1 MASTLPPTHLPTWDL
16 QFFYS
21 SFDSAEHLA
30 ARQDLEAQLTVLEAQ
45 LDQEGIDGGD
55 ALPADATQ
63 AHRARSLVDRLN
75 HLMTNMT
82 PMRAYAYG
90 RLTTDAGDEEAQA
103 AIGYLTK
110 QGIRASKIETRFTA
124 WLGRFDVAQLV
135 AHDAVLQ
142 DHAFA
147 LHKRAT
153 EAKHQMTM
161 AEEALAADMGET
173 GGSAWSRLYGNFSSQ
188 IEVVVN
194 GESMPMSAVRNLAYD
209 SDPNV
214 RKAGYEAELAAW
226 SRNEI
231 PIAAAINAIKGE
243 TLLLAKR
250 RGWGHPLEYVLF
262 DNHMDR
268 ASLDAMMSAA
278 QKSFPDWRRYLRA
291 KAKAL
296 GHEGGLPWYDMF
308 APLGEERSYE
318 YAEAE
323 HFVEDM
329 FRRYSDKMG
338 DLARTSYDERWT
350 DAGPKRG
357 KRDGAFCMSA
367 GQGKSRILMNFKPAF
382 GSVATLA
389 HELGHAYHNQC
400 LAIRQPLQRDT
411 PMPLAETASIF
422 CETIIKRAAL
432 QETEGAAKVA
442 ILEAS
447 LQGACQVVVDIT
459 SRYRFEESVFAGRA
473 ERDLSPRELCD
484 AMRAAQDS
492 TYGDGLSCSHPYMWA
507 VKPHYYSY
515 GAYYNFP
522 YMFGLLFALGLY
534 DVYTQDPDAFRDRYD
549 DLLASTGMFDAA
561 TLAQRFGID
570 IRDEAFWQRSLGVLV
585 EDIDEFEQ
593 LVTNG

>member
-1 MASTLPPTHLPTWDL
+1 LPTWDL

-243 TLLLAKR
+243 T
-250 RGWGHPLEYVLF
+250 
-262 DNHMDR
+262 
-268 ASLDAMMSAA
+268 
-278 QKSFPDWRRYLRA
+278 YLRA

-492 TYGDGLSCSHPYMWA
+492 TYGDGLSCGHPYMWA